1 MILRK
6 FHQTQRKTYKKT
18 LDKMIKDKMI
28 KDKKIK
34 LLILTP
40 ARPSLSS
47 LAKQKTSYYNINDIN
62 KKHFSNKNYN
72 KEFNMK
78 SITLETIYKKVI
90 RLQRDVDE
98 IKKAL
103 IEEPELRNEFIVK
116 MKDIDN
122 EKSVMIKNFRY
133 RYGIK

>member
-1 MILRK
+1 VILRK

-18 LDKMIKDKMI
+18 LDKMI

-122 EKSVMIKNFRY
+122 EKSAMIKNFRY